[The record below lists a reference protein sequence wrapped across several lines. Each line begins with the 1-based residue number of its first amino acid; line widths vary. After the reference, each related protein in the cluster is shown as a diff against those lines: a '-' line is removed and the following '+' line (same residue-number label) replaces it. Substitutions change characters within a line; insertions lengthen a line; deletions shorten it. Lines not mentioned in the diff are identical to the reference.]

1 MTVETDKIQRLFQ
14 SSLKVVNVGL
24 DLFADALQA
33 QDVEAVQVK
42 WRPPVVEIEPTMA
55 AIFASAKIDAA
66 NQRAVQ
72 RMMDARPVLI
82 TCQDARE
89 AIPGMSK
96 RLFLHAGPPI
106 DWAHASGPLR
116 GALIG
121 AMIYEGLAQT
131 GEEATQLAERG
142 GIELSPCHEHQAV
155 GPMAGVVS
163 ASMPLMVVEN
173 ANGGNR
179 AYCTFNEG
187 LGKVLRY
194 GANGP
199 DVIERLRWIEQVLAP
214 LVRSAL
220 QSREGIDA
228 RAMTSQAL
236 QMGDECHNRN
246 KAGTSLFTREIAST
260 LVETGAAAQDIAAV
274 LRFMAGNDHFYLNI
288 AMAADKAAADAAHG
302 VPDSTVVSVMCRN
315 GTEFGIRVSGLGDRW
330 FTAPSEKVAGMYFP
344 GFGPEHANPD
354 IGDSAIT
361 ETTGTGGFAMA
372 AAPAIVQFVGGT
384 PADALRYT
392 LDMYSITVA
401 EHEHYRIP
409 QLDFRGTPTGIDV
422 RKVIQRGIL
431 PAINTGIAHR
441 EPGVGQIGAGI
452 VHPPVSCFVDA
463 LHAIGQQQ
471 FAGGLGA

>member
-1 MTVETDKIQRLFQ
+1 METGKIQQLFQ
-14 SSLKVVNVGL
+14 SPLRVVNVGL

-33 QDVEAVQVK
+33 QDVETVQVE
-42 WRPPVVEIEPTMA
+42 WRPPMAEIEPTTA
-55 AIFASAKIDAA
+55 AIFADPKIDAA
-66 NQRAVQ
+66 NQQAVQ
-72 RMMDARPVLI
+72 RMMDARPMLI
-82 TCQDARE
+82 DVQPARE
-89 AIPGMSK
+89 AIPDMGK
-96 RLFLHAGPPI
+96 HLFLHAGPPI
-106 DWAHASGPLR
+106 DWQHASGPLR

-131 GEEATQLAERG
+131 PEEATRLAERG
-142 GIELSPCHEHQAV
+142 EIDLSPCHEHQAV
-155 GPMAGVVS
+155 GPMAGVIS
-163 ASMPLMVVEN
+163 SSMPLMVVEN
-173 ANGGNR
+173 ADNGNR

-194 GANGP
+194 GAHGP

-220 QSREGIDA
+220 RSGEGIDV
-228 RAMTSQAL
+228 RATTAQAL

-246 KAGTSLFTREIAST
+246 KAGTSLFGRQIAPG
-260 LVETGAAAQDIAAV
+260 LVESGAATAEIAAV
-274 LRFMAGNDHFYLNI
+274 LRFIAANDHFYLNI

-302 VPDSTVVSVMCRN
+302 VADSTVVSVMCRN

-344 GFGPEHANPD
+344 GYGPEHANPD

-392 LDMYSITVA
+392 LDMYTITVT

-431 PAINTGIAHR
+431 PVINTGIAHR
-441 EPGVGQIGAGI
+441 EPGVGQIGAGV
-452 VHPPVSCFVDA
+452 VHPPLPCFVEA
-463 LHAIGQQQ
+463 LHAIEDQLVPTG
-471 FAGGLGA
+471 AGA